1 MSVSW
6 PFSAPAEMLNTKVN
20 IEAEL
25 MLEGMS
31 LEQKVGQMIQPD
43 IRYITPAELSKYHI
57 GTVLSGGGAPP
68 NENVYADTAEWLR
81 MADEFYDASLKSGA
95 PLPCAWGIDAVHG
108 HNNLF
113 CATLFPHNIGI
124 GATRNPELARKIAEA
139 TAIEVAATGLDWT
152 FAPALAVTMDD
163 RWGRTYESYSESV
176 DLVREFTAPVIEGL
190 QGKLSDEDFLTGPH
204 IWATAKHYLGDGG
217 THGGVD
223 QGDTLCDEVTL
234 RDVHGVAYGDAIKAG
249 VQVVMASFSSWQ
261 GNKMHGHHYLLQ
273 EVLKDKMGF
282 DGFIISDWNGHG
294 QLSASSNVSGTEAV
308 NAGIDM
314 LMAPEDWRGLW
325 HNTISSVV
333 DGAISMSRI
342 DDAVLR
348 ILRVKLRAGL
358 RFPNK
363 PSDRPI
369 AGKSELVGSAA
380 HRAIAR
386 QAVRESAV
394 LLKNNASS
402 LPLKPNAK
410 LLVTGSGA
418 DNISMQAGGWSL
430 TWQGDG
436 VGNDDFPG
444 ATSVF
449 QAIQGALADGNG
461 HAEMSENVDNVT
473 AYDAVVVVFGEQ
485 PYAEGYGD
493 RTHLSYSS
501 ISPKDLET
509 LKKVSGKVP
518 VISVFL
524 TGRPLWVNPEINAS
538 DAFVVGW
545 LPGSEADGLV
555 DLLFARDGADFTGK
569 LPFSWPREP
578 MQSPLNFGDAEYCP
592 LYPFGYGLSL
602 KDSETFASDLSEED
616 PTQVTVP
623 EGQLSVFT
631 SRPTPPFEMYIGDE
645 AGWHVAVGGNN
656 TRTENG
662 VVGVQTIDW
671 QRQEDARQIRW
682 NGGPGQLFFLS
693 ERDVDCSKVMTPGAV
708 LQVSLC
714 IHQAPQGRVV
724 FRQDCVY
731 PTGHQLDVTSLLS
744 DLTIGT
750 WQTLSIPLSEFV
762 RLENASKKL
771 TTPFLLWTDDEFEL
785 SLGEIT
791 IVGGSDQFAA

>member
-6 PFSAPAEMLNTKVN
+6 PFSAPAEMNNIKLNN
-20 IEAEL
+20 EAES
-25 MLEGMS
+25 MLAGMS

-43 IRYITPAELSKYHI
+43 IRYISPSELADYHI

-68 NENVYADTAEWLR
+68 NENVHADASEWLQ
-81 MADEFYDASLKSGA
+81 MADDFYDASLNSGA

-124 GATRNPELARKIAEA
+124 GATRNPELARKVAAA

-176 DLVREFTAPVIEGL
+176 DLVRDFTAPVVEGL
-190 QGKLSDEDFLTGPH
+190 QGKLSDDDFLAGPH

-223 QGDTLCDEVTL
+223 QGDTLCDEITL
-234 RDVHGVAYGDAIKAG
+234 RDVHGVAYSDAIKAG

-282 DGFIISDWNGHG
+282 DGFVISDWNGHG

-325 HNTISSVV
+325 HNTIASVV

-342 DDAVLR
+342 DDAVFR

-358 RFPNK
+358 RFPNR
-363 PSDRPI
+363 PSSRPL
-369 AGKSELVGSAA
+369 AGKSEWVGCAA

-394 LLKNNASS
+394 LLKNNDSL
-402 LPLKPNAK
+402 LPLKANAK

-418 DNISMQAGGWSL
+418 NNIAMQSGGWSL

-449 QAIQGALADGNG
+449 NAIQDALVEGNG
-461 HAEMSENVDNVT
+461 LAELSENVDNVT

-493 RTHLSYSS
+493 REHLSFSS
-501 ISPKDLET
+501 TSPKDLET
-509 LKKVSGKVP
+509 LKKVNGTVP
-518 VISVFL
+518 VVSVFL

-569 LPFSWPREP
+569 LPFSWPKEP
-578 MQSPLNFGDAEYCP
+578 MQSPLNFGDAGYDP
-592 LYPFGYGLSL
+592 LYPYGYGLTL
-602 KDSETFASDLSEED
+602 RDNDYFAADLSEED
-616 PTQVTVP
+616 PTLEAVP
-623 EGQLSVFT
+623 EDQLSVFL
-631 SRPTPPFEMYIGDE
+631 SRPTPPFDMYVGDE
-645 AGWHVAVGGNN
+645 AGWHVAVAGNS
-656 TRTENG
+656 TRSVNG
-662 VVGVQTIDW
+662 VVMVKTVDW
-671 QRQEDARQIRW
+671 RRQEDARHVRW
-682 NGGPGQLFFLS
+682 NGGPGQMFFLS
-693 ERDVDCSKVMTPGAV
+693 ERVVDCSKVMRPDSF
-708 LQVSLC
+708 LQIFLC
-714 IHQAPQGRVV
+714 IHQLPQSRVV
-724 FRQDCVY
+724 FRQDCAY
-731 PTGHQLDVTSLLS
+731 PTGHELDVTSLLCE
-744 DLTIGT
+744 LTLGSWKTI
-750 WQTLSIPLSEFV
+750 SIPLAEFV
-762 RLENASKKL
+762 NPDNAANKL
-771 TTPFLLWTDDEFEL
+771 TTPFLLWTDGELEL
-785 SLGEIT
+785 SLGEIK
-791 IVGGSDQFAA
+791 IVGGSDQFTA